1 MSETEGSTAN
11 PAATDERDNLTR
23 LLNLGRRK
31 RPRINRRYSFFVRG
45 LRLLLP
51 LVALAIVAI
60 VMAWPRME
68 DNIAPVPK
76 NELIPQTTGRN
87 ELIDPHFEST
97 TSDQQPYVITAS
109 RAVQSLKDQSLVL
122 LENPVAD
129 VTIKPGEILN
139 AKSQRGV
146 YRQDTEILVMD
157 GKVNLQHNS
166 GYLMTSERLNI
177 SMKDQMA
184 WSELPVSGKGPA
196 GTIAAKGMR
205 ADNAKQTLVFTGPA
219 KLILNQSGKGLP

>member
-1 MSETEGSTAN
+1 MTEIDGPSAN

-45 LRLLLP
+45 MRLLLP
-51 LVALAIVAI
+51 LAALAIVTI
-60 VMAWPRME
+60 VMAWPRMD
-68 DNIAPVPK
+68 DNISSIPK
-76 NELIPQTTGRN
+76 EDLIPQTTGRN

-97 TSDQQPYVITAS
+97 TSNQQPYVITAS

-139 AKSQRGV
+139 AKSERGA

-157 GKVNLQHNS
+157 GKVNLRHNS

-177 SMKDQMA
+177 SMKDQLA
-184 WSELPVSGKGPA
+184 WSELPVNGEGPA
-196 GTIAAKGMR
+196 GTIAAQGMQ
-205 ADNAKQTLVFTGPA
+205 ADNVKQTLVFTGPA
-219 KLILNQSGKGLP
+219 KLILNQSGKGTP

>member
-1 MSETEGSTAN
+1 MTETDGP
-11 PAATDERDNLTR
+11 PATQAVTDERDNLTR

-45 LRLLLP
+45 MRLLLP
-51 LVALAIVAI
+51 LAALAIVAV
-60 VMAWPRME
+60 VMAWPRM
-68 DNIAPVPK
+68 DDSIAPVPK
-76 NELIPQTTGRN
+76 DEIIPKTAGRN
-87 ELIDPHFEST
+87 ELLSPHFESV
-97 TSDQQPYVITAS
+97 SGDKQPYVITAS
-109 RAVQSLKDQSLVL
+109 RAVQSLKDQALIL

-129 VTIKPGEILN
+129 VTVKPGEILN
-139 AKSQRGV
+139 AKSERGV

-157 GKVNLQHNS
+157 GKVNLQHSS

-184 WSELPVSGKGPA
+184 WSELPVHGAGPA
-196 GTIAAKGMR
+196 GTIAAQGVQ
-205 ADNAKQTLVFTGPA
+205 ADNVKQTLVFTGPA